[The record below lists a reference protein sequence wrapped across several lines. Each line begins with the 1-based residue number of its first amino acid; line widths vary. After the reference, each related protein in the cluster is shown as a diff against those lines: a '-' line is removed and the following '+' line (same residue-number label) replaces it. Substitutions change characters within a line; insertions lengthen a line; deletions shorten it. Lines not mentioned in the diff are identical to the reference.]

1 MGIEA
6 VAEAED
12 ERSRLLDS
20 VVGGASSSSSSPS
33 SLKNGRGRYMN
44 RVNLLADRG
53 SWAER
58 GVTYPRGGK
67 GAFIIAKRRARVN
80 ETKRIYQTTY
90 ESSESNCGLILP
102 ASGLVS

>member
-20 VVGGASSSSSSPS
+20 AVSGASSSSSPS
-33 SLKNGRGRYMN
+33 SLRNGRGRYMS

-67 GAFIIAKRRARVN
+67 GAFIIAKRRARVT

-90 ESSESNCGLILP
+90 DSSESNCGLILP